1 MVPTY
6 FLIKK
11 ICSPALG
18 EERSTTIVVISYKK
32 KKKIKGNC
40 SNWKEKMTRDIKK
53 GDWGAVYPDRAV
65 CTGKGSDGA
74 DVFYIIV
81 NSTVV

>member
-6 FLIKK
+6 FLINN

-18 EERSTTIVVISYKK
+18 EERTTAIVVIRRKRKSKVTVAIEKK
-32 KKKIKGNC
+32 
-40 SNWKEKMTRDIKK
+40 KMTRGIKK
-53 GDWGAVYPDRAV
+53 GDWGAIYPDRAA
-65 CTGKGSDGA
+65 CTGKGPYGV

-81 NSTVV
+81 CK